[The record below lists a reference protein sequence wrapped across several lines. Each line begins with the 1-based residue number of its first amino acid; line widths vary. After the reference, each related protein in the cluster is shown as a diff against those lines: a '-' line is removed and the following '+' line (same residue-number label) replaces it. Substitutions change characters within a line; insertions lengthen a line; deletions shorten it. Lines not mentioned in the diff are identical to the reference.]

1 MLETN
6 KETARA
12 GTMRPMAGKSGSDM
26 SPDFKVPVEIELYE
40 RKIYDLKQL
49 IEISKGLNSTLE
61 YNVLID
67 SILLTCM
74 GHMQLIKAGIF
85 LKKGIDH
92 EVYTLHRN
100 YKGFELDHSREYEIS
115 PDSDIIKL
123 LEKNNKCY
131 TLDELNSEVDGDPSM
146 ETINTVEPMLIVPL
160 KGKGK
165 VNGMIVL
172 GERINGEDFRE
183 DEKEYLLNIAS
194 LAGIAIQ
201 NAYLY
206 EMATTDMMTKL
217 KIHHFFQASLVEM
230 RERASHTRKP
240 LSLIMM
246 DIDHF
251 KNFNDTYG
259 HTCGDLV
266 LIRVAR
272 IVMESVRQLDIAA
285 RYGGEEFAVILNNT
299 GLKEALVVAERIRA
313 EVEKSRVVCGGSDL
327 GVTISLG
334 VTEFH
339 PGADMDNKT
348 VVERADRALYMSK
361 NAGRN
366 RVTSLE

>member
-1 MLETN
+1 MRTPGDGMLIP
-6 KETARA
+6 
-12 GTMRPMAGKSGSDM
+12 GGMQPGSFM
-26 SPDFKVPVEIELYE
+26 SLEFKVPVEIELYE

-100 YKGFELDHSREYEIS
+100 YKGFELDHAREYEIS
-115 PDSDIIKL
+115 PDSGVIAL
-123 LEKNNKCY
+123 LERGNRCY
-131 TLDELNSEVDGDPSM
+131 TLEELNDEAGSDASL
-146 ETINTVEPMLIVPL
+146 ETVNTVAPMLVVPL

-165 VNGMIVL
+165 LNGIIVL
-172 GERINGEDFRE
+172 GERINGEEFRE

-206 EMATTDMMTKL
+206 EMATTDMMTRL
-217 KIHHFFQASLVEM
+217 KIHHFFQAALVEM
-230 RERASHTRKP
+230 RERAKHGKTP
-240 LSLIMM
+240 LSLLMI

-272 IVMESVRQLDIAA
+272 IVMENVRQLDVAA
-285 RYGGEEFAVILNNT
+285 RYGGEEFAVILNST
-299 GLKEALVVAERIRA
+299 GLREAVAVAERIRR
-313 EVEKSRVVCGGSDL
+313 EVEKSRIACGEQEL

-334 VTEFH
+334 VTEYR
-339 PGADMDNKT
+339 PADDPDNRSII
-348 VVERADRALYMSK
+348 ERADRALYMSK
-361 NAGRN
+361 NGGRN
-366 RVTSLE
+366 RVTPLE

>member
-1 MLETN
+1 MRHVNAVDVPAAPGAE
-6 KETARA
+6 KQRA
-12 GTMRPMAGKSGSDM
+12 DM
-26 SPDFKVPVEIELYE
+26 SLEFKVPVEIELYE

-92 EVYTLHRN
+92 ENYTLHRN
-100 YKGFELDHSREYEIS
+100 YKGFELDHSREYEVS
-115 PDSDIIKL
+115 PDSGVIAL
-123 LEKNNKCY
+123 LERGNRCY
-131 TLDELNSEVDGDPSM
+131 TLDELNREIASDPSLATM
-146 ETINTVEPMLIVPL
+146 NTVGPMLVVPL

-165 VNGMIVL
+165 LNGIIVL
-172 GERINGEDFRE
+172 GERINGEEFRE

-206 EMATTDMMTKL
+206 EMATTDMMTRL
-217 KIHHFFQASLVEM
+217 KIHHFFQAALVEM
-230 RERASHTRKP
+230 RDRAARGRQP
-240 LSLIMM
+240 LSLIMI

-251 KNFNDTYG
+251 KNFNDAYG

-272 IVMESVRQLDIAA
+272 VVMENVRQLDVAA

-299 GLKEALVVAERIRA
+299 GLREAVTVAERIRK
-313 EVEKSRVVCGGSDL
+313 EVEKSRVSCGERDL

-334 VTEFH
+334 VTEYR
-339 PGADMDNKT
+339 PGEDMDNRSII
-348 VVERADRALYMSK
+348 ERADRALYMSK
-361 NAGRN
+361 NGGRN
-366 RVTSLE
+366 RVTPFE

>member
-1 MLETN
+1 
-6 KETARA
+6 
-12 GTMRPMAGKSGSDM
+12 M

-49 IEISKGLNSTLE
+49 IEISKGLNSQLE

-100 YKGFELDHSREYEIS
+100 YKGFELDHVREYEIH
-115 PDSDIIKL
+115 PDSEFIRL
-123 LEKNNKCY
+123 LEKNNRCY
-131 TLDELNSEVDGDPSM
+131 TLEELNDELSGEPSL
-146 ETINTVEPMLIVPL
+146 ETINTVAPMLVVPL

-165 VNGMIVL
+165 LNGIIVL
-172 GERINGEDFRE
+172 GERINGEEFRE

-230 RERASHTRKP
+230 RERAVHGKTP

-251 KNFNDTYG
+251 KDFNDTYG

-272 IVMESVRQLDIAA
+272 IVMDSVRQMDIAA
-285 RYGGEEFAVILNNT
+285 RYGGEEFAVILYNT
-299 GLKEALVVAERIRA
+299 GLREAETVAERIRR
-313 EVEKSRVVCGGSDL
+313 EVEKARVVCSDREL

-334 VTEFH
+334 VTEYH
-339 PGADMDNKT
+339 PGNDPDNRS
-348 VVERADRALYMSK
+348 VIERADRALYMSK
-361 NAGRN
+361 KGGRN
-366 RVTSLE
+366 RVTVLE

>member
-1 MLETN
+1 MQSSMNSE
-6 KETARA
+6 
-12 GTMRPMAGKSGSDM
+12 
-26 SPDFKVPVEIELYE
+26 FKVPIEIELYE

-74 GHMQLIKAGIF
+74 GQMQLIKAGIF

-92 EVYTLHRN
+92 EIYSLHRN
-100 YKGFELDHSREYEIS
+100 YKGFELDHQREYEIS
-115 PDSDIIKL
+115 PDSALIKL
-123 LEKNNKCY
+123 LEKNNRCY
-131 TLDELNSEVDGDPSM
+131 TLEELNAILDEDPSL
-146 ETINTVEPMLIVPL
+146 ETINKMAPMLVVPL

-165 VNGMIVL
+165 INGIIVL

-206 EMATTDMMTKL
+206 EMATTDMMTRL
-217 KIHHFFQASLVEM
+217 KIHHFFQTSLVEL
-230 RERASHTRKP
+230 RERAIHYNVP
-240 LSLIMM
+240 LSIIMI

-272 IVMESVRQLDIAA
+272 IVMQNIRPTDVAA
-285 RYGGEEFAVILNNT
+285 RYGGEEFSVILYNT
-299 GLKEALVVAERIRA
+299 GIMEAELVAERIRKQ
-313 EVEKSRVVCGGSDL
+313 VEKTAIDSDNGPL
-327 GVTISLG
+327 SVTISLG
-334 VTEFH
+334 VTEFR
-339 PGADMDNKT
+339 PGIDIDNKSII
-348 VVERADRALYMSK
+348 ERADKALYMSK
-361 NAGRN
+361 HAGRN
-366 RVTSLE
+366 RVTVIK